1 MIILL
6 FAVLVTALMVI
17 ARCLSWH
24 YFKKIIDPN
33 NPPVLHDIKIYKIW
47 RNIGFLFNRE
57 DLAENDKLLN
67 QVIRR
72 LKNGVEK

>member
-1 MIILL
+1 MGWKNDYFIICG
-6 FAVLVTALMVI
+6 I
-17 ARCLSWH
+17 S
-24 YFKKIIDPN
+24 IIDPN

>member
-17 ARCLSWH
+17 ARCLSWR
-24 YFKKIIDPN
+24 YIKKIIDPN